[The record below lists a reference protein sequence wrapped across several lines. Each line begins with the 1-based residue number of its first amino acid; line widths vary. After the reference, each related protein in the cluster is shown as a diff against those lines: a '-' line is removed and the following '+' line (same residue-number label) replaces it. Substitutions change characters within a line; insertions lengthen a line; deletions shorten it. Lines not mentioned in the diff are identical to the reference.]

1 MSAAVTETDR
11 DLPWHIVGRWQE
23 YEGESRANLLRII
36 GIAAFY
42 AIELVNYHGLH
53 LGFLELPKQEGI
65 SASFHQAVTALSVAW
80 TMVGLGV
87 YLCLSQRF
95 FPGALKY
102 VSTALDLVLL
112 TVMLMLADGPRS
124 PLVVGYFL
132 VVVLSGL
139 RFNLP
144 LVRCATAG
152 AIVGYLVVSGYAR
165 WFTER
170 QDLRVPRYHQLMI
183 LVALAL
189 TGITLGQ
196 IIRRVRRLAV
206 DYASRSA
213 AQRS

>member
-1 MSAAVTETDR
+1 MSAAATEPDR

-23 YEGESRANLLRII
+23 YEGEHRANLLRII

-53 LGFLELPKQEGI
+53 LGFLDLPKQEGI
-65 SASFHQAVTALSVAW
+65 SPSFHQAMTALAVAW

-87 YLCLSQRF
+87 YLCLSQRV
-95 FPGALKY
+95 FPSVMKY
-102 VSTALDLVLL
+102 MSTALDLVLL
-112 TVMLMLADGPRS
+112 TVVIMLADGPRS

-132 VVVLSGL
+132 LIVLSGL

-144 LVRCATAG
+144 LVRCATVG
-152 AIVGYLVVSGYAR
+152 AVIGYLIVSGYAR

-170 QDLRVPRYHQLMI
+170 DLRVPRYHQLMI

-196 IIRRVRRLAV
+196 IIRRVRNLAV
-206 DYASRSA
+206 DYAARLATKRS
-213 AQRS
+213 